1 MGKVIPEDVH
11 DRCVEEAERLRKRL
25 ELVTAGARRMRC
37 PEHATDAS
45 NGWGCPV
52 CVYELRQSRAEW
64 MSAAR
69 IHVQTIGLLD
79 DRLIAL
85 AAALDGYA
93 MDLAHTEA
101 LLIAEHGELEY
112 TQEML
117 QSADDTAENLQ
128 SERDK
133 YRAALRAPDGE
144 LWADLVARLMRN
156 YEAALAESAGLRAC
170 LDRIEERAAG
180 AAEYRNPPS
189 YGREYAAYWRDVIRE
204 ARAALAEGQPA
215 GEPTQDAEPA
225 QCRCREHWIG
235 AQGEVCSRGAFPL
248 ASYLCLHCGRCRA
261 CHAQPAEGGK

>member
-11 DRCVEEAERLRKRL
+11 DRCVEEAERMRQANKLLRGAIAASDERL
-25 ELVTAGARRMRC
+25 ARAAVKVWGDTGACYSCDTPDDMADELLA
-37 PEHATDAS
+37 
-45 NGWGCPV
+45 
-52 CVYELRQSRAEW
+52 LR
-64 MSAAR
+64 
-69 IHVQTIGLLD
+69 L
-79 DRLIAL
+79 
-85 AAALDGYA
+85 
-93 MDLAHTEA
+93 DLAHTEA

-170 LDRIEERAAG
+170 LDRIEERATG

-189 YGREYAAYWRDVIRE
+189 YGRDYAAYWRDVVRE
-204 ARAALAEGQPA
+204 ERARAEGK
-215 GEPTQDAEPA
+215 
-225 QCRCREHWIG
+225 
-235 AQGEVCSRGAFPL
+235 
-248 ASYLCLHCGRCRA
+248 
-261 CHAQPAEGGK
+261 PAEGGK

>member
-11 DRCVEEAERLRKRL
+11 AGCVEEAERLRKRL

-85 AAALDGYA
+85 GAALDGYA

-101 LLIAEHGELEY
+101 LLEEAEGQRDQAWIDAEA
-112 TQEML
+112 
-117 QSADDTAENLQ
+117 ADAIG
-128 SERDK
+128 K
-133 YRAALRAPDGE
+133 ARAAIRE
-144 LWADLVARLMRN
+144 N
-156 YEAALAESAGLRAC
+156 EAGRLRAC
-170 LDRIEERAAG
+170 LDRIEARAAG

-189 YGREYAAYWRDVIRE
+189 YGRDYAAYWRDVVRE
-204 ARAALAEGQPA
+204 ERAEVEGKPA
-215 GEPTQDAEPA
+215 GEPTQPSSSTCRTCPKCQALWIDGRRGCDHDPA
-225 QCRCREHWIG
+225 GCLCPEVGWVGPVCER
-235 AQGEVCSRGAFPL
+235 GEYQPMVGEICHE
-248 ASYLCLHCGRCRA
+248 CMRCRA